1 MKQLIQRVLFG
12 YRPNLKAETP
22 RGGFKTIEGG
32 SMKERTESLMALQ
45 KHYEAMALEGYK
57 GK

>member
-1 MKQLIQRVLFG
+1 MKKLIQQILFG
-12 YRPNLKAETP
+12 YRLNPKAETP

-32 SMKERTESLMALQ
+32 SMKERTESLMALHEYY
-45 KHYEAMALEGYK
+45 KIMALEGYK

>member
-22 RGGFKTIEGG
+22 RSGFKTIDGG

-45 KHYEAMALEGYK
+45 EYYKIMALEEYK
-57 GK
+57 CK